1 MAAKPTICTINGRTY
16 VIGTWTVDK
25 ALETMV
31 WITKTFG
38 EGFLSL
44 FMSGDGLDSA
54 AKLIE
59 KNDPEKERSEEDLE
73 AEKTLIMEFASKIR
87 DQLNAKEYVHYSK
100 IIVDG
105 IRCDGQA
112 IHFNTH
118 FSGKMFELHRLMLAC
133 LRHQYGDFLG
143 VNAEDGL

>member
-1 MAAKPTICTINGRTY
+1 
-16 VIGTWTVDK
+16 
-25 ALETMV
+25 MV

-59 KNDPEKERSEEDLE
+59 KSDSDEEKSDEDLE
-73 AEKTLIMEFASKIR
+73 SEKALIMEFASKIR

-100 IIVDG
+100 TIIEG
-105 IRCDGQA
+105 IRCEGQA

-118 FSGKMFELHRLMLAC
+118 FSGKMFELHQLMLKC

-143 VNAEDGL
+143 ASVEDVQ